1 MPTPSLHVVKSR
13 TRKPDGRVYEY
24 AYLRYEVWDESK
36 GRLQPVPV
44 ASLGRTD
51 RLDDGRLDSL
61 GDFLREWLRKDSSL
75 PFEALKER
83 FSEAEPTFRI
93 LCSRDFGLRFLV
105 EQCWRELGY
114 CEAVHAIVGEGEKA
128 RRLEIAIFAMVL
140 VQVLAPR
147 SKRRGSRWA
156 GTEVFFPETE
166 ALDLDDM
173 YDAMDAL
180 EAGYE
185 IVERRLSER
194 LRELGA
200 APTEFAQDTTTVT
213 CRVRYDDVERAAIE
227 KDREARGEVV
237 RPAVVNDP
245 PIRMRG
251 KSKDKRNDL
260 PQVVI
265 EAVIGDNKLVVHHA
279 THAGNTSDQTMP
291 AASIAALKELG
302 YQQVEWTSDAGF
314 NSAENRQAL
323 RAADFEFVSSEGA
336 SRSSVVRKVLSTA
349 GRYQPHPDRPEIS
362 FKRVIAEAKEEAK
375 GKKKPGPERLYV
387 IRRNKD
393 EEKHALRTIDRH
405 LAIVEERLA
414 AGGKKAE
421 ELLTH
426 PTFRR
431 YVRRDARKK
440 DESGRPAGKP
450 MIDHEKVEHRRRIA
464 GKTVMATDCLEAHPL
479 YVSDLY
485 QLCADL
491 ERVFRD
497 LKSTVEVGP
506 IRHRR
511 ADRIRAHV
519 MIAVMAA
526 NLGAWLTHKTGMT
539 LEALRDL
546 FANVRVQKVKTRSA
560 EYWECVELEPAQ
572 RAVISKLGYDQ
583 PPERFTV
590 SVTSP
595 SNRPRQPAPAG

>member
-1 MPTPSLHVVKSR
+1 MPTPSLHVARTR
-13 TRKPDGRVYEY
+13 TRKPNGRVYEY
-24 AYLRYEVWDESK
+24 AYLRYEVWDEAK

-83 FSEAEPTFRI
+83 FSEAEPAFRI

-114 CEAVHAIVGEGEKA
+114 GEAVHEIVGDGDKA

-140 VQVLAPR
+140 VQVITPQ
-147 SKRRGSRWA
+147 SKRGASRWA
-156 GTEVFFPETE
+156 GAEVFFPEAE
-166 ALDLDDM
+166 ALDLDDL
-173 YDAMDAL
+173 YEAMDVL

-185 IVERRLSER
+185 VVEHRLSER

-200 APTEFAQDTTTVT
+200 APTEFAQDTTTAT
-213 CRVRYDDVERAAIE
+213 CRIRYDDVERAAIE
-227 KDREARGEVV
+227 TDREARGEVV

-245 PIRMRG
+245 PLRMRG

-265 EAVIGDNKLVVHHA
+265 EAVIGDNKLVVHHE
-279 THAGNTSDQTMP
+279 THPGNTSDKALP
-291 AASIAALKELG
+291 AASVEALKKLG
-302 YQQVEWTSDAGF
+302 YRQVQWASDAGF
-314 NSAENRQAL
+314 NSAANREAL
-323 RAADFEFVSSEGA
+323 RAADFEFVSAEGVA
-336 SRSSVVRKVLSTA
+336 RSKVVRKVLSTA

-362 FKRVIAEAKEEAK
+362 FKCVRAEATEEAK
-375 GKKKPGPERLYV
+375 SKTEPGPTRLYV
-387 IRRNKD
+387 IRRNTD
-393 EEKHALRTIDRH
+393 EERHALRTIERH
-405 LAIVEERLA
+405 LKIVEERLA

-421 ELLTH
+421 ELPTH

-440 DESGRPAGKP
+440 DDSGRPAGKP
-450 MIDHEKVEHRRRIA
+450 MLDGKKIERLRRQA
-464 GKTVMATDCLEAHPL
+464 GKTVMATDYVDAHPL
-479 YVSDLY
+479 YVHDLH
-485 QLCADL
+485 QLAGEL
-491 ERVFRD
+491 EHVFRD
-497 LKSTVEVGP
+497 LKSTIQVGP

-519 MIAVMAA
+519 MVAVMAV
-526 NLGAWLTHKTGMT
+526 NLGTWLARKTGRT
-539 LEALRDL
+539 LDALRVL

-560 EYWECVELEPAQ
+560 EYWQCVELEPAQ
-572 RAVISKLGYDQ
+572 RAVIEKLGYDQ

-590 SVTSP
+590 SVPSP
-595 SNRPRQPAPAG
+595 SNRAVDSASTG